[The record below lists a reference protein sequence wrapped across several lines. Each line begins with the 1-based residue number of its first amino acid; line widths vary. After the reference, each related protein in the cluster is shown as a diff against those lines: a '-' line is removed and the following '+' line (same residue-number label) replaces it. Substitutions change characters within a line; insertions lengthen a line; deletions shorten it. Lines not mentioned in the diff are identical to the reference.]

1 MSQLPQVVET
11 SQHQIEGIAA
21 LDPNSTFAPAK
32 VLPPKERYVVNHE
45 DYQMERGQVPPPPDK
60 PVRMELEDPE
70 VMHHR
75 VSRNRNTGSM
85 NSRIR
90 PKLVTSSQV
99 RQSPVSKKGHKRMD
113 QQIQFYL
120 PPKFSADGPPKFT
133 DEGVKLPYIPPSRVP
148 RTRVGREGEPQ
159 PSLHSSLPEV
169 LIPSITGQVSPK
181 RMSDRHALR
190 QADHEIGPRTQP
202 RTHVSCS
209 AMVPARGGGWKAEE
223 EKGEWGNGVS
233 QRAKDAKS
241 KKVRQASKDAQWILD
256 RRQVQMKEIQRRQK
270 AEHHSQVEHEAKSRR
285 MQQAQ
290 KKPPGL
296 GGGLT
301 RQNTSA
307 GGPRSPMDKFRG
319 VGKLVATMSRSIGQH
334 VGEDEEHEGLPWH
347 IIDSIPAKEPQER
360 DVSIWVKPGYFISRP
375 VLDNTKG
382 NEPTWIQAGPI

>member
-1 MSQLPQVVET
+1 MT
-11 SQHQIEGIAA
+11 A
-21 LDPNSTFAPAK
+21 FATLK
-32 VLPPKERYVVNHE
+32 FLHLLMQQ

-148 RTRVGREGEPQ
+148 RTR
-159 PSLHSSLPEV
+159 
-169 LIPSITGQVSPK
+169 
-181 RMSDRHALR
+181 
-190 QADHEIGPRTQP
+190 
-202 RTHVSCS
+202 
-209 AMVPARGGGWKAEE
+209 AEE

-270 AEHHSQVEHEAKSRR
+270 AEARKAGTLESGVKVESDVCREHHSQVEHEAKSRR